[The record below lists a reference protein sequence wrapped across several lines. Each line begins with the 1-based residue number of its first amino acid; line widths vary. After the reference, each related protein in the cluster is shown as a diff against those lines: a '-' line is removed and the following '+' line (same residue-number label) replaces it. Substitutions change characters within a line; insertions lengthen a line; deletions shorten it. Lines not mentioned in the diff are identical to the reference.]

1 MSSYILGR
9 ILQLLPVLVLI
20 SLIVF
25 LIMHLLPG
33 DPALLMLAGAEG
45 GAIPPERLAELRQ
58 QMGLND
64 PLPVQYWNFFTG
76 ALTGDLGN
84 SLRHREPVLDM
95 ILDRLGST
103 IELAVAGIICSMLI
117 GVPLGII
124 ASVRRGGWIDAFCM
138 TLSYLG
144 ASVPV
149 YWLGLMLVFVFAF
162 SLGWMP
168 SSGGGSLRHLILP
181 ALSLGLINAG
191 LIARLVRSSMI
202 EVLGEDYMRT
212 GRAKGLTPRLLLWR
226 HGIKNAMIPVVTMI
240 GLQFGNMLAGT
251 VVTETVFSRPGVGRM
266 IVNAII
272 AKDYPLVQGSVL
284 FLAVLYVLVNLAV
297 DIAYAW
303 LDPRIR
309 YGR

>member
-1 MSSYILGR
+1 MGSYIAGR
-9 ILQLLPVLVLI
+9 IVQLLPVLVLI
-20 SLIVF
+20 SIIVF
-25 LIMHLLPG
+25 AIMHLLPG

-45 GAIPPERLAELRQ
+45 GAIGPERLAELRE
-58 QMGLND
+58 QMGLNE
-64 PLPVQYWNFFTG
+64 PLLTQYWNFLSG
-76 ALTGDLGN
+76 AVVGDLGN

-95 ILDRLGST
+95 ILERLGST
-103 IELAVAGIICSMLI
+103 IELAVAGIFCSLLI

-124 ASVRRGGWIDAFCM
+124 ASVRQGGWVDAFCM

-149 YWLGLMLVFVFAF
+149 YWLALMLVFVFAF
-162 SLGWMP
+162 NLGWFP
-168 SSGGGSLRHLILP
+168 SSGGGDFDQLVLP

-212 GRAKGLTPRLLLWR
+212 GRAKGLPPRLLLWR
-226 HGIKNAMIPVVTMI
+226 HGIKNAMIPVVTMV

-284 FLAVLYVLVNLAV
+284 FLAVLYVLVNLTV

>member
-1 MSSYILGR
+1 MGSYIASR
-9 ILQLLPVLVLI
+9 VAQLVPVLLLI

-25 LIMHLLPG
+25 AIMHLLPG

-45 GAIPPERLAELRQ
+45 GAISPERLAELRQ

-64 PLPVQYWNFFTG
+64 PLAIQYWRFLTG
-76 ALTGDLGN
+76 ALVGDLGE
-84 SLRHREPVLDM
+84 SLRFREPVLEM

-103 IELAVAGIICSMLI
+103 VELAVAGLFCSLAI
-117 GVPLGII
+117 GVPLGIL
-124 ASVRRGGWIDAFCM
+124 ASVRQGGWIDTFCM
-138 TLSYLG
+138 SLSYLG

-149 YWLGLMLVFVFAF
+149 YWLALMLVFVFAF
-162 SLGWMP
+162 TLGWFP
-168 SSGGGSLRHLILP
+168 SSGGGSLEKLVLP

-191 LIARLVRSSMI
+191 LIARLMRSSML

-212 GRAKGLTPRLLLWR
+212 GRAKGLSPRLLLWR
-226 HGIKNAMIPVVTMI
+226 HGIKNAMIPVVTMV
-240 GLQFGNMLAGT
+240 GLQFGHMLAGA
-251 VVTETVFSRPGVGRM
+251 VVTETVFSRPGVGRL

-272 AKDYPLVQGSVL
+272 AKDYPLVQGAVL

-297 DIAYAW
+297 DLAYAW

-309 YGR
+309 YDH

>member
-1 MSSYILGR
+1 MGTYIVGR
-9 ILQLLPVLVLI
+9 IVQLLPVLVLI
-20 SLIVF
+20 SIIVF
-25 LIMHLLPG
+25 AIMHLLPG

-45 GAIPPERLAELRQ
+45 GAIGPERLAELRQ
-58 QMGLND
+58 QMGLNE
-64 PLPVQYWNFFTG
+64 PLLTQYWNFLSG

-103 IELAVAGIICSMLI
+103 MELAVAGIACSLAI
-117 GVPLGII
+117 GVPLGIV
-124 ASVRRGGWIDAFCM
+124 ASVRQGGWIDAFCM

-149 YWLGLMLVFVFAF
+149 YWLALMLVFIFAF
-162 SLGWMP
+162 NLAWFP
-168 SSGGGSLRHLILP
+168 SSGGGSLDRLVLP

-202 EVLGEDYMRT
+202 EVLREDYMRT
-212 GRAKGLTPRLLLWR
+212 GRAKGLPPRLLLWR
-226 HGIKNAMIPVVTMI
+226 HGIKNAMIPVVTMV

-266 IVNAII
+266 VVNAII

-303 LDPRIR
+303 LDPRIH

>member
-64 PLPVQYWNFFTG
+64 PLPVQYWDFFTG

>member
-1 MSSYILGR
+1 MGSYILGR
-9 ILQLLPVLVLI
+9 IIQLIPVLFLI
-20 SLIVF
+20 SVIVF
-25 LIMHLLPG
+25 GIMHLLPG

-45 GAIPPERLAELRQ
+45 GAIPPERLAQLRE

-64 PLPVQYWNFFTG
+64 PLLVQFWHFISG
-76 ALTGDLGN
+76 AVVGDLGE
-84 SLRHREPVLDM
+84 SLRFREPVLAM

-103 IELAVAGIICSMLI
+103 VELAVAGLFCSLLI
-117 GVPLGII
+117 GVPLGIL
-124 ASVRRGGWIDAFCM
+124 ASVRQGGWIDTICM

-144 ASVPV
+144 ASLPV
-149 YWLGLMLVFVFAF
+149 YWLGLILVFFFAF
-162 SLGWMP
+162 NLGWFP
-168 SSGGGSLRHLILP
+168 SSGGGSIEQLILP

-191 LIARLVRSSMI
+191 LIARLVRSSMV

-212 GRAKGLTPRLLLWR
+212 GRAKGLPPRLLLWR
-226 HGIKNAMIPVVTMI
+226 HGIKNAMIPVVTMV

-251 VVTETVFSRPGVGRM
+251 VVTETVFSRPGVGRL

-272 AKDYPLVQGSVL
+272 AKDYPLVQGAVL
-284 FLAVLYVLVNLAV
+284 LLAVIYVSVNLLV
-297 DIAYAW
+297 DILYAF